1 MDRQIVYPGAI
12 PLETDLLNTNKYAM
26 IGIAKLAAAVMGTN
40 TYLRGLLCTASSPA
54 SMIINIARGEIYSLQ
69 NIDNEAY
76 SSLPAD
82 TVNTILKQGVI
93 LSSTAFTLTAPTTA
107 GQSINYLIQITY
119 QDVDTGATVLPY
131 YNAANPSQAYSG
143 PNNSGTAQYTA
154 RTGVCVVAL
163 KSGVAAITGTQTTPV
178 ADAGYTAAWVITVA
192 QGATTITSANISVA
206 ANAPFL
212 PTAGIVDGIQR
223 NAMTFAADTGVA
235 NAYVASFLPNLPTIV
250 DGVRLT
256 FKAKTANTGASTF
269 VPNGMASAPIY
280 SHANQALQGGE
291 IAANGLVEVEWNST
305 NAAWI
310 LCGNSGGTTPV
321 LAGTQSNHAVNL
333 GQGNAQWSPVVGASR
348 NAKMSVTVASATA
361 TFTADQL
368 TVTTGLNG
376 QPYLLTSFSK
386 TINLATT
393 GAGGM
398 DTGTVPA
405 NGFVALYAIYNP
417 TTQISALLAVNA
429 SSVVAPEVYGGSNMP
444 AGYTASALV
453 SVLPTSASQLAPVI
467 QQGRRVSIVGASILS
482 GSGAPSSL
490 AALAITVIPLN
501 TTLIRMSATVGIITN
516 DTTGVLEVA
525 ASAALVGAKRI
536 SLGASGTGGTLST
549 TSYMEMPVADNSRN
563 IYWRV
568 QSANISYGLTT
579 MGYEF

>member
-1 MDRQIVYPGAI
+1 MA
-12 PLETDLLNTNKYAM
+12 LTLLSANNASTVLSA
-26 IGIAKLAAAVMGTN
+26 GIS
-40 TYLRGLLCTASSPA
+40 ASA
-54 SMIINIARGEIYSLQ
+54 TTL
-69 NIDNEAY
+69 
-76 SSLPAD
+76 
-82 TVNTILKQGVI
+82 TVNTGTGGLFPSPVSGTSFFKLTLIDAATG
-93 LSSTAFTLTAPTTA
+93 TLTE
-107 GQSINYLIQITY
+107 I
-119 QDVDTGATVLPY
+119 VHV
-131 YNAANPSQAYSG
+131 
-143 PNNSGTAQYTA
+143 TA
-154 RTGVCVVAL
+154 RTGDAMTIVR
-163 KSGVAAITGTQTTPV
+163 GQEGTTNRL
-178 ADAGYTAAWVITVA
+178 W
-192 QGATTITSANISVA
+192 SAN
-206 ANAPFL
+206 
-212 PTAGIVDGIQR
+212 D
-223 NAMTFAADTGVA
+223 
-235 NAYVASFLPNLPTIV
+235 
-250 DGVRLT
+250 
-256 FKAKTANTGASTF
+256 
-269 VPNGMASAPIY
+269 
-280 SHANQALQGGE
+280 
-291 IAANGLVEVEWNST
+291 IAANMMTAGTLDLFAQSGSLGG
-305 NAAWI
+305 AAS
-310 LCGNSGGTTPV
+310 LNVGTT
-321 LAGTQSNHAVNL
+321 AGTVAA
-333 GQGNAQWSPVVGASR
+333 GNDSRITGAAQFTQLTGVIGTSR
-348 NAKMSVTVASATA
+348 NAKMSVTAASSTA
-361 TFTADQL
+361 TFTADELIVQTAL
-368 TVTTGLNG
+368 GGL
-376 QPYLLTSFSK
+376 QYKLSSFNK

-429 SSVVAPEVYGGSNMP
+429 SSVVAPEVYGGSNIP

>member
-1 MDRQIVYPGAI
+1 MA
-12 PLETDLLNTNKYAM
+12 LTLLSANNASTVLSA
-26 IGIAKLAAAVMGTN
+26 GIS
-40 TYLRGLLCTASSPA
+40 ASA
-54 SMIINIARGEIYSLQ
+54 TTL
-69 NIDNEAY
+69 
-76 SSLPAD
+76 
-82 TVNTILKQGVI
+82 TVNTGTGGLFPSPVSGTSFFKLTLIDAATG
-93 LSSTAFTLTAPTTA
+93 TLTE
-107 GQSINYLIQITY
+107 I
-119 QDVDTGATVLPY
+119 VHV
-131 YNAANPSQAYSG
+131 
-143 PNNSGTAQYTA
+143 TA
-154 RTGVCVVAL
+154 RTGDAMTIVR
-163 KSGVAAITGTQTTPV
+163 GQEGTTNRL
-178 ADAGYTAAWVITVA
+178 W
-192 QGATTITSANISVA
+192 SAN
-206 ANAPFL
+206 
-212 PTAGIVDGIQR
+212 D
-223 NAMTFAADTGVA
+223 
-235 NAYVASFLPNLPTIV
+235 
-250 DGVRLT
+250 
-256 FKAKTANTGASTF
+256 
-269 VPNGMASAPIY
+269 
-280 SHANQALQGGE
+280 
-291 IAANGLVEVEWNST
+291 IAANMMTAGTLDLFAQSGSLGG
-305 NAAWI
+305 AAS
-310 LCGNSGGTTPV
+310 LNVGTT
-321 LAGTQSNHAVNL
+321 AGTVAA
-333 GQGNAQWSPVVGASR
+333 GNDSRITGAAQFTQLTGVIGTSR
-348 NAKMSVTVASATA
+348 NAKMSVTAASSTA
-361 TFTADQL
+361 TFTADELIVQTAL
-368 TVTTGLNG
+368 GGLQYKLSN
-376 QPYLLTSFSK
+376 FSK

-417 TTQISALLAVNA
+417 ATQISALIAVNA